1 MLFEPAA
8 GSPGRFTLLP
18 TRGTGTRCSQIFP
31 GETESEADFLVF
43 SDFATNT
50 QLYHQMNQRG
60 MRNQETGI
68 NMGQIRTDSTRRYE
82 CAHLICAYLLAKK
95 KIRAVVTSR
104 EIALFHHLSRKSSQS
119 ISAMLN
125 FLYTNQIRESRFGF
139 YIRGTSPF
147 GKYDYPH
154 HYSIELID
162 EARGLL

>member
-1 MLFEPAA
+1 
-8 GSPGRFTLLP
+8 
-18 TRGTGTRCSQIFP
+18 
-31 GETESEADFLVF
+31 LVF

-50 QLYHQMNQRG
+50 QLYPQKNQRG

-68 NMGQIRTDSTRRYE
+68 KMRQIRTDSTRRYE
-82 CAHLICAYLLAKK
+82 CARLICAYLLAKK

-104 EIALFHHLSRKSSQS
+104 EIALFHNLSRKSSQS

-125 FLYTNQIRESRFGF
+125 FLYTNRIRESRFGF
-139 YIRGTSPF
+139 FIRGTSPF
-147 GKYDYPH
+147 RKCDYPH

>member
-1 MLFEPAA
+1 M
-8 GSPGRFTLLP
+8 
-18 TRGTGTRCSQIFP
+18 
-31 GETESEADFLVF
+31 ESGAVFFVF
-43 SDFATNT
+43 SDFETNT
-50 QLYHQMNQRG
+50 QLYHQKNQRG

-68 NMGQIRTDSTRRYE
+68 KMRQIRTDSTRRYE

-147 GKYDYPH
+147 RKYDYPH

-162 EARGLL
+162 DARGLL